1 MGWRHLKCFHRTSV
15 DAEEGYVGEKDTPA
29 DRIWDPV
36 WRQKNLHVFFW
47 DSLWP
52 YKKQTC
58 GQSVASGLL
67 NNSFQTCKEND
78 LVKTLIFGSV
88 GPKLVLSLWIFL
100 PIHSFI
106 TKPIVTL
113 KRTWKEAW
121 NSGGTALS
129 WDAQVDVETV
139 RCSGVVLQELSL
151 FLPSRWQ
158 RAACAKF
165 TSLMTESWS
174 CWFRYVT
181 LLIYFT
187 LYLWCFMFKKNN
199 SSSLNWAPAYY
210 LKLYSPS
217 FCPVNC

>member
-88 GPKLVLSLWIFL
+88 GPKWVLSLWIFL
-100 PIHSFI
+100 PIQSQSWHWRG
-106 TKPIVTL
+106 PE
-113 KRTWKEAW
+113 KRP
-121 NSGGTALS
+121 
-129 WDAQVDVETV
+129 ETV
-139 RCSGVVLQELSL
+139 EAQLWAETHRWMWRQWGVLVLFYRSCLCFSPLDDRGPSVPSSPPWWPQAGAAGSG
-151 FLPSRWQ
+151 
-158 RAACAKF
+158 
-165 TSLMTESWS
+165 TSP
-174 CWFRYVT
+174 F
-181 LLIYFT
+181 
-187 LYLWCFMFKKNN
+187 
-199 SSSLNWAPAYY
+199 
-210 LKLYSPS
+210 
-217 FCPVNC
+217 